1 MSAIASKGSSL
12 LFSRRAHAMVAAALF
27 AGLGLHVG
35 LWAVLIPDVAAAC
48 GLGPGALGACLAL
61 VAAVGA
67 AALLV
72 GGRLSDRRG
81 RRPVAVAGAVTLA
94 AAFVLLGLA
103 MGVPVLLAGLALLG
117 VGAGLLDV
125 AANATGA
132 DYERAY
138 RVRAMTALHAA
149 FSAGAAAGALIATVV
164 LAVRAGHRAAFLA
177 GAAALAMLAAVMVRA
192 PLPAPGVETPRAH
205 GSPARLLAVPGVLLA
220 VTLAGVCFFGDGVL
234 EGFAT
239 LYLRD
244 ALGSGALLAGGT
256 IAAFHLASLAGRLT
270 GAAAIRRRGEAA
282 VVRAAGL
289 GMAAGMAVIV
299 LTGSPALA
307 AAGLLVVGAS
317 LAPVVPTA
325 LSVAARSVPPDR
337 AGAAVS
343 VVATAGYAT
352 FVVGPAAVGL
362 LADVTSLRA
371 GLVPLLL
378 TAALIAALAQRLPTS
393 QVIAEPH
400 DGWHGAEP
408 CAPHPSLPPP
418 SRP

>member
-1 MSAIASKGSSL
+1 MSVIASKGSSL
-12 LFSRRAHAMVAAALF
+12 LLSRRAHAAVAAALF

-48 GLGPGALGACLAL
+48 GLGPGALGASLAL

-67 AALLV
+67 AALLA
-72 GGRLSDRRG
+72 GGRLSDHHG

-103 MGVPVLLAGLALLG
+103 ASVPVLLGGAGLLG
-117 VGAGLLDV
+117 IGAGLLDV

-132 DYERAY
+132 DYERVY
-138 RVRAMTALHAA
+138 RARAMTALHAA
-149 FSAGAAAGALIATVV
+149 FSGGAAAGALVATLV
-164 LAVRAGHRAAFLA
+164 LAAGAGHRAAFLA
-177 GAAALAMLAAVMVRA
+177 GAVALAGLGVALLAAPVPPRDVEA
-192 PLPAPGVETPRAH
+192 PPAHV
-205 GSPARLLAVPGVLLA
+205 PAVRLLAVPGVLLA

-244 ALGSGALLAGGT
+244 ALGSGALLAGVT
-256 IAAFHLASLAGRLT
+256 IAAFHLASLAGRLA

-282 VVRAAGL
+282 IVQAAGL

-307 AAGLLVVGAS
+307 AAGLLLVGAS

-325 LSVAARSVPPDR
+325 LSVAGRSVPPDR

-343 VVATAGYAT
+343 VVAGAGYAA

-362 LADVTSLRA
+362 LADLTSLRA
-371 GLVPLLL
+371 GLAPLLL
-378 TAALIAALAQRLPTS
+378 SAAAIAALARRLPTS

-400 DGWHGAEP
+400 GGWHGAEP
-408 CAPHPSLPPP
+408 CAPHPSLPP

>member
-1 MSAIASKGSSL
+1 MSVIASKGSSL
-12 LFSRRAHAMVAAALF
+12 LFSRRAHAAVAAALF

-48 GLGPGALGACLAL
+48 GLGPGALGLSLAL

-67 AALLV
+67 GALLA
-72 GGRLSDRRG
+72 GGRLSDRHG

-103 MGVPVLLAGLALLG
+103 AVVPVLLGGLTLLG

-132 DYERAY
+132 DYERLY

-149 FSAGAAAGALIATVV
+149 FSAGAAGGALIATLV
-164 LAVRAGHRAAFLA
+164 LAVGGGHRAAFVAGAVALA
-177 GAAALAMLAAVMVRA
+177 GLGVALLRA
-192 PLPAPGVETPRAH
+192 PLPPRDAVAGQQAAPA
-205 GSPARLLAVPGVLLA
+205 SPVRLLAVPGVLIA

-244 ALGSGALLAGGT
+244 ALGSGALLAGAA
-256 IAAFHLASLAGRLT
+256 IAAFHVASLAGRLA
-270 GAAAIRRRGEAA
+270 GAAAIRRRGEAL
-282 VVRAAGL
+282 VVQAAGL

-299 LTGSPALA
+299 LTRSPALA
-307 AAGLLVVGAS
+307 AAGLLLVGAS

-325 LSVAARSVPPDR
+325 LSVAGRSVPPER
-337 AGAAVS
+337 AGGAVS
-343 VVATAGYAT
+343 VVATAGYGA

-371 GLVPLLL
+371 GLAPLLL
-378 TAALIAALAQRLPTS
+378 TAALIAALARRLPTS
-393 QVIAEPH
+393 QGEV
-400 DGWHGAEP
+400 
-408 CAPHPSLPPP
+408 SL
-418 SRP
+418 